1 VSGRLAC
8 LALVAA
14 VLGGCGSDPKPLA
27 DACTRD
33 GARIE
38 RALHR
43 APARVTLEGTPLSDC
58 VEAATGAADLQSV
71 GATFTDAGSALARRA
86 PRNRD
91 AALRLGYLVGAVERG
106 AARTAGFE
114 DELTFRMKT
123 FLEDADIRG
132 RQRAAVDT
140 GLRAGRRGG

>member
-8 LALVAA
+8 LALAA
-14 VLGGCGSDPKPLA
+14 AAFGGCGNHPKPLA
-27 DACTRD
+27 DSCTRD

-38 RALHR
+38 RALAH
-43 APARVTLEGTPLSDC
+43 APGPVTLAGTPLSDC

-71 GATFTDAGSALARRA
+71 GATFTDAGAALAGRA
-86 PRNRD
+86 PRDRT

-106 AARTAGFE
+106 AKRTAGFQ

-123 FLEDADIRG
+123 FVEDDAIRG
-132 RQRAAVDT
+132 PQRAAVDA
-140 GLRAGRRGG
+140 GLRAGRRNG